1 MLYGRDAERQAIG
14 ALLDAAR
21 ESRSG
26 VLVLRGEPGVGKTAL
41 LEDARDRAP
50 DMHVL
55 GARGVEAESELPF
68 GALYQ
73 LIRPALGHL
82 EQLPGPQATA
92 LPAALGLTEGTG
104 QQRFV
109 VFAACLSL
117 LSEMAEK
124 RPVLCLV

>member
-1 MLYGRDAERQAIG
+1 MLYGRDAERGAIG

-26 VLVLRGEPGVGKTAL
+26 VLVLRGEAGIGKTAL
-41 LEDARDRAP
+41 LQDARDRAG

-55 GARGVEAESELPF
+55 AARGVEAEAELPF

-82 EQLPGPQATA
+82 EQLPGPQASA
-92 LPAALGLTEGTG
+92 LRASSGFSSSPAASRCCRSSRRDGP
-104 QQRFV
+104 
-109 VFAACLSL
+109 CS
-117 LSEMAEK
+117 
-124 RPVLCLV
+124 VL